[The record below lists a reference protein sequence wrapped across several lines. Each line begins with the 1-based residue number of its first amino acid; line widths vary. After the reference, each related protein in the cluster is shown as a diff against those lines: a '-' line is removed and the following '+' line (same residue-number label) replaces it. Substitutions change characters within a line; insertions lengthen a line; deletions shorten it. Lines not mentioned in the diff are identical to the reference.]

1 VIGEIR
7 LNIHMGNLARAQ
19 EQLNAESAQ
28 ALSQGRVHRQ
38 IKLHVLETLL
48 QSRMGDHGLARRSLR
63 KALRLA
69 QAGDFVRAFLE
80 EGEGIVTLLRTEQRA
95 CEGTASALYGGSMQ
109 FVHRLLEAAGIG
121 GGEEPARDAALDD
134 GAPEPL
140 TEREIQILVQLTNG
154 VSNRQMAGKIFVSE
168 NTVKYHLKNIY
179 TKLKVSGRVQAI
191 NAARD
196 LGLVR

>member
-1 VIGEIR
+1 
-7 LNIHMGNLARAQ
+7 
-19 EQLNAESAQ
+19 
-28 ALSQGRVHRQ
+28 
-38 IKLHVLETLL
+38 LHVLEALL
-48 QSRMGDHGLARRSLR
+48 QARLGDHSLARRSLR

-69 QAGDFVRAFLE
+69 QAGDFSRAFLE
-80 EGEGIVTLLRTEQRA
+80 EGEGIVSLLRTEQRA
-95 CEGTASALYGGSMQ
+95 SEGTAGALYGGSMQ
-109 FVHRLLEAAGIG
+109 FVHRLLEAAGVG
-121 GGEEPARDAALDD
+121 RREESAREISRDD